1 MAPASEKERNE
12 GSFRSTSKTLY
23 GERKS
28 MRGRR
33 PGAEGTET
41 RRARSR
47 SLEAA
52 AQRQSTEATPPHTS
66 YDRAPHAARGAGRAG
81 FLT

>member
-1 MAPASEKERNE
+1 
-12 GSFRSTSKTLY
+12 
-23 GERKS
+23 

-66 YDRAPHAARGAGRAG
+66 YDRAPHAARGGAGRAG
-81 FLT
+81 SFLTRFSS